1 MKKDTANSSEHTPS
15 GCRCNCNCHTEASE
29 SNETKR
35 VANES
40 ESVPTT
46 PNRNASEVDSA
57 FLTPPRSD
65 GSYSHNEAS
74 SSKRRRLI
82 SFDSN
87 TGEELDRSGTAT
99 KLNYESTLPS
109 DVSEVSTDHCVDD
122 YLYENIRR
130 TTVQRL
136 WQVNYGEDGDRHIRT
151 TGLCKLYEFVTW
163 YDVVKNKR
171 LSKEPWTLSAE
182 EKEKVKGKWKCRG
195 SGRVKFIQ
203 NLMEGYNCGMI
214 RMEMIHEGTLN
225 TLMCHQL
232 IEEPVSIHDDLFIHF
247 SLILVNQ
254 TEFHFAM

>member
-1 MKKDTANSSEHTPS
+1 MNKDTANSSENKPS
-15 GCRCNCNCHTEASE
+15 GCRSNCNCHAEASE
-29 SNETKR
+29 LKEAKG
-35 VANES
+35 VASES
-40 ESVPTT
+40 ERAPTT
-46 PNRNASEVDSA
+46 PKKNPSEVDSA

-65 GSYSHNEAS
+65 GSHSHNEVS

-87 TGEELDRSGTAT
+87 TGEELHRSGTAT

-109 DVSEVSTDHCVDD
+109 DVSEVSADDCVDD
-122 YLYENIRR
+122 YIYENIRR
-130 TTVQRL
+130 TTVERL

-171 LSKEPWTLSAE
+171 LSKEPWTLSSE
-182 EKEKVKGKWKCRG
+182 EKKKVEGKWKFRG

-203 NLMEGYNCGMI
+203 NLVEGYNCGMI

-232 IEEPVSIHDDLFIHF
+232 LEEPVSIHHDPLF
-247 SLILVNQ
+247 SSVSCQ
-254 TEFHFAM
+254 